1 MLRGFTAREGSR
13 MGDERVAGRV
23 IDGHSHL
30 GEMAAWKFY
39 DLKEAVKPT
48 VYEFATPKDYV
59 RHLDT
64 FGAERGLVLPN
75 YGIPRQEQPFLL
87 NPLVIEAAQDNDRI
101 HGGLWVSFLPQNAEM
116 TREALSHAG
125 ESGIVALKT
134 TFLLGG
140 NPNPDASD
148 EPWSEFWGE
157 YWKINGAPVGR
168 ELKERIFYQN
178 FEELYGANR

>member
-1 MLRGFTAREGSR
+1 MLRGFTAREGSC
-13 MGDERVAGRV
+13 MGDERVAGHV
-23 IDGHSHL
+23 IDGHSHI

-48 VYEFATPKDYV
+48 VYEFATPKVYI

-64 FGAERGLVLPN
+64 YGCERGLVLPN

-87 NPLVIEAAQDNDRI
+87 NRLVLDAVSASDRI

-125 ESGIVALKT
+125 EQGIVALKT
-134 TFLLGG
+134 TFCWAATPTPRDGTT
-140 NPNPDASD
+140 PPARSQTPAST
-148 EPWSEFWGE
+148 PP
-157 YWKINGAPVGR
+157 KPTT
-168 ELKERIFYQN
+168 
-178 FEELYGANR
+178 